1 MKRASWVLRATSGV
15 IFCASLLSCSSLEPE
30 TAPPGLIHIIEAEVA
45 QVTPGDLTGTPPQM
59 LGSLPPLPWEPTAL
73 PFTPPRPIAP
83 NPSGADSTKMASM
96 TTWLR
101 ITLPATAVTDSLNAV
116 YLPRWHSWGN
126 LAIYANRELIYN
138 AQEDSSNATF
148 NVPLLARLP
157 ASLSRHG
164 DLEIVLRMDSV
175 KAIGGAISSIWL
187 GNITQL
193 HPMFETRRLW
203 QNRMPQITSSIF
215 LVLGIFALAFWLR
228 RRQATAQLFFFVLSV
243 LFYIRNLHYYLDEI
257 AVPDAWFNWLTLNS
271 LGWLIVVVCWFA
283 FRLQTHRYRL
293 VERALT
299 VSMALASLLSMPLG
313 WLNVNLSLMFS
324 VAYLIFIGVSFG
336 VTSLLT
342 YAAIRSRSRE
352 YALLA
357 LILWLNI
364 GLGVHDWMLTN
375 WRMNLESVYLLPF
388 GVLALFGMFLAS
400 VLRDYLAALSASEKA
415 SALLQQ
421 RLAERERELDES
433 YAKLR
438 TVEQAQLLS
447 HERQRLMREMHDGLG
462 SALMSSLV
470 AVERGQMQPGDI
482 AQVLR
487 ECVDDLKL
495 TIDSLEPVGD
505 DLLVLL
511 ATLRYRLEP
520 RLQAAGI
527 TLSWEVGSVPRL
539 SWLNPGAALNIL
551 RMMQEILTN
560 ILKHA
565 RAQSIRVATQLQGGH
580 VEIIISDDGVG
591 FDTGAVNGVGRGLRN
606 LTRRAA
612 DIGGAV
618 DISSGATGTRVLI
631 RLPIARPAAVIASDT
646 P

>member
-1 MKRASWVLRATSGV
+1 MKRASWVLRATSG
-15 IFCASLLSCSSLEPE
+15 FALCASLLSCTPLEPE
-30 TAPPGLIHIIEAEVA
+30 TAPPGALHIIEAEVA
-45 QVTPGDLTGTPPQM
+45 AVSPGDLTGTAPLV
-59 LGSLPPLPWEPTAL
+59 LGPLPSLPWMRTRLPYAPL
-73 PFTPPRPIAP
+73 RPIAP
-83 NPSGADSTKMASM
+83 NPSGINPTKMASM
-96 TTWLR
+96 STWVR
-101 ITLPATAVTDSLNAV
+101 VTLPATAVTDSLNAM
-116 YLPRWHSWGN
+116 YLPRWHAWGN
-126 LAIYANRELIYN
+126 LAVYANGALVYN
-138 AQEDSSNATF
+138 SEEDGSHATF
-148 NVPLLARLP
+148 NDPLLARLP
-157 ASLSRHG
+157 ARPDGSS
-164 DLEIVLRMDSV
+164 LEIVVRMDSA

-187 GNITQL
+187 GSITQL
-193 HPMFETRRLW
+193 RPMFETRRLW

-215 LVLGIFALAFWLR
+215 LVLGVFALAFWLR

-243 LFYIRNLHYYLDEI
+243 LFYIRNLHYYLDDTPLPEE
-257 AVPDAWFNWLTLNS
+257 WFNWLTLNS

-283 FRLQTHRYRL
+283 FRLQMHRYRL
-293 VERALT
+293 VERGLT

-313 WLNVNLSLMFS
+313 WLNLKISLMYS
-324 VAYLIFIGVSFG
+324 VAYLVFIGVSFG

-342 YAAIRSRSRE
+342 YAALRSRSRE

-364 GLGVHDWMLTN
+364 GLGVHDWLLTN

-388 GVLALFGMFLAS
+388 GVLALFVMFLAS
-400 VLRDYLAALSASEKA
+400 VLRDYLGALSASEKA
-415 SALLQQ
+415 SSLLEA

-527 TLSWEVGSVPRL
+527 RLSWEVETVPRL
-539 SWLNPGAALNIL
+539 AWLNPGVSLNIL

-565 RAQSIRVATQLQGGH
+565 HAHSIRVATKSDGGH
-580 VEIIISDDGVG
+580 VSISISDDGAG
-591 FDTGAVNGVGRGLRN
+591 FSTNTANDVGRGLRN
-606 LTRRAA
+606 LKRRAA
-612 DIGGAV
+612 DIGGEV
-618 DISSGATGTRVLI
+618 DIHSGANGTQVRI
-631 RLPIARPAAVIASDT
+631 RLPIERPPDNGTAA
-646 P
+646 

>member
-1 MKRASWVLRATSGV
+1 MKRASWALRATSGFA
-15 IFCASLLSCSSLEPE
+15 FCASLLSCTSLEPE
-30 TAPPGLIHIIEAEVA
+30 TAPAGLIHITSAEMA
-45 QVTPGDLTGTPPQM
+45 KVTPGDLTGMPPQV
-59 LGSLPPLPWEPTAL
+59 LGPLPTLTWMPTTL
-73 PFTPPRPIAP
+73 PYAPPRTIAP
-83 NPSGADSTKMASM
+83 NPTGSDTTKLASTTS
-96 TTWLR
+96 WFR
-101 ITLPATAVTDSLNAV
+101 ITLPATEVTDSLNAL

-126 LAIYANRELIYN
+126 LAIYANGELIYN
-138 AQEDSSNATF
+138 SQEDSSSGAF

-157 ASLSRHG
+157 AGLTRSNGLQ
-164 DLEIVLRMDSV
+164 IVLRMDSV
-175 KAIGGAISSIWL
+175 SVVGGALSSIWL
-187 GNITQL
+187 GTATQL

-215 LVLGIFALAFWLR
+215 LVLGVFALAFWLR

-243 LFYIRNLHYYLDEI
+243 LFYLRNLHYYIDDI
-257 AVPDAWFNWLTLNS
+257 VVPDKWFNWLTLNS

-283 FRLQTHRYRL
+283 FRLQAHRYRR
-293 VERALT
+293 VERLLT
-299 VSMALASLLSMPLG
+299 GSMTLASLLSMPLG
-313 WLNVNLSLMFS
+313 WLNVNLGLLYS
-324 VAYLIFIGVSFG
+324 VAYLIFIGVSCG

-342 YAAIRSRSRE
+342 YAALRSRSRE
-352 YALLA
+352 YGLLA
-357 LILWLNI
+357 VILWFNL

-375 WRMNLESVYLLPF
+375 WRTNLESVYLLPF
-388 GVLALFGMFLAS
+388 GVLALFVLFLAS

-415 SALLQQ
+415 GAMLEA
-421 RLAERERELDES
+421 RLAERERELDAS

-447 HERQRLMREMHDGLG
+447 NERQRLMREMHDGLG

-470 AVERGQMQPGDI
+470 AVERGQMHPGDI

-527 TLSWEVGSVPRL
+527 KLSWQVESAPRL
-539 SWLNPGAALNIL
+539 AWLNPGAALNIL

-560 ILKHA
+560 TLKHA
-565 RAQSIRVATQLQGGH
+565 RARSICVATQH
-580 VEIIISDDGVG
+580 HRDHIAIVIADDGVG
-591 FDTGAVNGVGRGLRN
+591 FDPDAAVDVGRGLKN
-606 LTRRAA
+606 LQRRAA
-612 DIGGAV
+612 DIGGEV
-618 DISSGATGTRVLI
+618 DIGSGPGGTRIQI
-631 RLPIARPAAVIASDT
+631 RLPIERAT
-646 P
+646 N

>member
-1 MKRASWVLRATSGV
+1 MKRASWVLRATSSVALCG
-15 IFCASLLSCSSLEPE
+15 CLLSCSSLEPE
-30 TAPPGLIHIIEAEVA
+30 TAPPGLVHITSA
-45 QVTPGDLTGTPPQM
+45 QMAKVSPGDLSTEPPQVLGPLPALPWVPTTLPYAPPRNVVPNPTGTD
-59 LGSLPPLPWEPTAL
+59 T
-73 PFTPPRPIAP
+73 
-83 NPSGADSTKMASM
+83 TKMAST
-96 TTWLR
+96 TTWFR
-101 ITLPATAVTDSLNAV
+101 ITLPAAAVTDTLNAL
-116 YLPRWHSWGN
+116 YLPRWHTWGN
-126 LAIYANRELIYN
+126 LAIYANGELVYN
-138 AQEDSSNATF
+138 SQENNSGADF
-148 NVPLLARLP
+148 NLPLLARLP
-157 ASLSRHG
+157 AGLSRRNG
-164 DLEIVLRMDSV
+164 LEIVLRMDSV
-175 KAIGGAISSIWL
+175 TVVGGALSSIWL
-187 GNITQL
+187 GSATQL

-215 LVLGIFALAFWLR
+215 LVLGVFALAFWVR
-228 RRQATAQLFFFVLSV
+228 RRHATAQLFFFVLSV
-243 LFYIRNLHYYLDEI
+243 LFYIRNLHYYLDETV
-257 AVPDAWFNWLTLNS
+257 VPEKWFTWLTLNS

-293 VERALT
+293 VERTLT
-299 VSMALASLLSMPLG
+299 GAMALASLLSMPLG
-313 WLNVNLSLMFS
+313 WLNANLGLMYS
-324 VAYLIFIGVSFG
+324 VAYLIFIGVSLG

-342 YAAIRSRSRE
+342 YASWRSRSRE
-352 YALLA
+352 YGLLA
-357 LILWLNI
+357 VILWFNS
-364 GLGVHDWMLTN
+364 GLGVHDWLLMN
-375 WRMNLESVYLLPF
+375 WRTNLESVYLLPF
-388 GVLALFGMFLAS
+388 GVLALFVTFLAS

-415 SALLQQ
+415 SSLLEV

-438 TVEQAQLLS
+438 AVEQAQLLS

-527 TLSWEVGSVPRL
+527 KLSWEVESVPRL
-539 SWLNPGAALNIL
+539 AWLNPGAALSIL

-565 RAQSIRVATQLQGGH
+565 HAQSIRVATQLRGDH
-580 VEIIISDDGVG
+580 VAITISDDGVG
-591 FDTGAVNGVGRGLRN
+591 FDTGTANDTGRGLKN
-606 LTRRAA
+606 LQRRAA
-612 DIGGAV
+612 DIGGDV
-618 DISSGATGTRVLI
+618 DITSGPSGTQVLI
-631 RLPIARPAAVIASDT
+631 RLPMERAAAG
-646 P
+646 

>member
-1 MKRASWVLRATSGV
+1 MKRASWVLRATSG
-15 IFCASLLSCSSLEPE
+15 IALCASLLSCSSLEPE
-30 TAPPGLIHIIEAEVA
+30 TAPPGLVHITSA
-45 QVTPGDLTGTPPQM
+45 QMAKVSPGNLTGTPPQI
-59 LGSLPPLPWEPTAL
+59 LGPLPSLTWIPTRL
-73 PFTPPRPIAP
+73 PYAPPRTIVPDPTGSDTSKLA
-83 NPSGADSTKMASM
+83 ST
-96 TTWLR
+96 TTWFR
-101 ITLPATAVTDSLNAV
+101 ITLPAAAVTDGLNAL
-116 YLPRWHSWGN
+116 YLPRWHTWGN
-126 LAIYANRELIYN
+126 LAIYANGELVYN
-138 AQEDSSNATF
+138 SQESTSGADF
-148 NVPLLARLP
+148 NIPVLARLP
-157 ASLSRHG
+157 AGLTRRTG
-164 DLEIVLRMDSV
+164 LELVLRMDSISV
-175 KAIGGAISSIWL
+175 IGGALSSIWL
-187 GNITQL
+187 GSATQL
-193 HPMFETRRLW
+193 HPLFETRRLW

-215 LVLGIFALAFWLR
+215 LVLGVFALAFWLR

-243 LFYIRNLHYYLDEI
+243 LFYLRNLHYYIQESVLPDE
-257 AVPDAWFNWLTLNS
+257 WSSWLTLNS

-283 FRLQTHRYRL
+283 FRLQTHRYRW
-293 VERALT
+293 VERLLT
-299 VSMALASLLSMPLG
+299 GAMALASLLSMPLG
-313 WLNVNLSLMFS
+313 WLNVTLGLMFS
-324 VAYLIFIGVSFG
+324 IAYLILIGVSLG

-342 YAAIRSRSRE
+342 YASWRSRSRE
-352 YALLA
+352 YSLLA
-357 LILWLNI
+357 AILWLNI

-375 WRMNLESVYLLPF
+375 WRTNLESVYLLPF

-527 TLSWEVGSVPRL
+527 RLSWEVDSVPRL
-539 SWLNPGAALNIL
+539 AWLNPGAALNIL

-565 RAQSIRVATQLQGGH
+565 HAHLIRVATELRGDH
-580 VEIIISDDGVG
+580 IAITISDDGVG
-591 FDTGAVNGVGRGLRN
+591 FDTEAPNEAGRGLKN
-606 LTRRAA
+606 LQRRAA
-612 DIGGAV
+612 DIGAEVEINAGP
-618 DISSGATGTRVLI
+618 SGTRVQI
-631 RLPIARPAAVIASDT
+631 RLPTERSSIS
-646 P
+646 